1 MNTKILLSFSSAI
14 LLATSLLAADVN
26 QSVMQKQD
34 TPLKNSPQKM
44 MTKKAHKAHNPVIG
58 AMMQLKLTPEQRV
71 KIKEIMQQSRKN
83 MPKLSD
89 AFSDTAFDKE
99 AYVKVAQQREEDKI
113 KNRANLIES
122 VYNVLNDAQKKELK
136 VMLDKKMSMPGGDKM
151 QKRVNKLDTDK

>member
-1 MNTKILLSFSSAI
+1 MNTKIILSLSSAI

-34 TPLKNSPQKM
+34 APQKNSSKQM
-44 MTKKAHKAHNPVIG
+44 MPKRPDQGHNPVIG

-99 AYVKVAQQREEDKI
+99 AYVKVAQQREQDKI
-113 KNRANLIES
+113 QNRANMIEN

-136 VMLDKKMSMPGGDKM
+136 VMLDKKTCVQKGDKM
-151 QKRVNKLDTDK
+151 QKKINKPDMEK

>member
-1 MNTKILLSFSSAI
+1 MNTKILLSFSSAV

-34 TPLKNSPQKM
+34 APLKNSSQKM
-44 MTKKAHKAHNPVIG
+44 MPKRPDKRHDSVVGTV
-58 AMMQLKLTPEQRV
+58 MQLKLTPEQRV

-89 AFSDTAFDKE
+89 AFSDTSFDKE
-99 AYVKVAQQREEDKI
+99 AYVKAAQQRDQDKI
-113 KNRANLIES
+113 QNRANMIEN

-136 VMLDKKMSMPGGDKM
+136 VMLDKKICVQKGDKM
-151 QKRVNKLDTDK
+151 QKKINKPDMEK